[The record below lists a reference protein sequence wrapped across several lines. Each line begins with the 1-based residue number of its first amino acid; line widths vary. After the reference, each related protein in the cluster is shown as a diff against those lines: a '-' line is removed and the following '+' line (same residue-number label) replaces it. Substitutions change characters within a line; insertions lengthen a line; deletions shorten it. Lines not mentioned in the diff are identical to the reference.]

1 MQELHEVPVDSREK
15 FDRHKRDDPN
25 EDLRYSRLS
34 QKREEDHPRE
44 HRNFQCFSDK
54 QKTHGSFYDDRAS
67 SDTRERSE
75 SRSEDLRHWLDPIR
89 LSHNNDHNHFESRP
103 KDTERYRESQ
113 ESRYKDERYHQQVQR
128 PENLKITKVPSNTV
142 DLREELRR
150 PQHLEV
156 ETKSSN
162 PIPSVQGGKP
172 LPFFEGSI
180 KNPEVIK
187 VLMISLIYLP
197 RFQVCQSTFLSL
209 FFNRLH
215 HKKIKAFPPIMKVS
229 IRSKT
234 LF

>member
-1 MQELHEVPVDSREK
+1 MHDVPVDPREK
-15 FDRHKRDDPN
+15 FDRHKRGDPN
-25 EDLRYSRLS
+25 EDLRHSKLG

-44 HRNFQCFSDK
+44 HRNFQYFSDE
-54 QKTHGSFYDDRAS
+54 QKTHSSFYDDRAS

-89 LSHNNDHNHFESRP
+89 LSHHNDHNHFESRP

-113 ESRYKDERYHQQVQR
+113 ESHYKDERYHQQVQR
-128 PENLKITKVPSNTV
+128 PDNLNITKV

-150 PQHLEV
+150 PQHREV
-156 ETKSSN
+156 EIKSSN
-162 PIPSVQGGKP
+162 PIPSVPGGKP

-180 KNPEVIK
+180 KNPEVKK
-187 VLMISLIYLP
+187 VLVISLIYLP
-197 RFQVCQSTFLSL
+197 RFQVYQSTFLSL
-209 FFNRLH
+209 FFNRLL
-215 HKKIKAFPPIMKVS
+215 HKKIKFLSPIMKVS